1 MNIDKINQN
10 LRKMKRSVIFM
21 ENHVN
26 NFFELNQ
33 HYNHSKINPIFVRN
47 VQYVNNVLQI
57 VKDNV
62 NFMKTLDRNV
72 PENRILMKRKF
83 IISLILMKHLD
94 DITSKNS
101 FEDVDFEIE
110 NILNTT
116 DKIPKFLS
124 YVPESYHE
132 PVLEEFEQIKKNQK
146 IIEGFSLS
154 SLGKVFGFISSAFKM
169 IINGVVQ
176 IGKFIGT
183 MLIKFV
189 QLMWKLLMMVMD
201 LIFKIIPKLVKG
213 IFNFIRLLFMK
224 LIKVGIFSMLV
235 FVILILVLTKYM
247 MVLTEMPMA
256 DPSMAVV
263 PAFIITLHLF
273 WNATDFLWRLQ
284 MAIINGII
292 WIITGPIKSLIIMII
307 GFPEDDRFFRY
318 KGGNIAKKALLFFA
332 MFISNFAMILIRFF
346 MSLLLIKYTFK
357 YAVPKFIKS
366 IPNLREIMVFPLI
379 IGQWL
384 YIFFKRIIKFISS
397 KAGE

>member
-62 NFMKTLDRNV
+62 NFMKKLDRNV
-72 PENRILMKRKF
+72 PENRFIMKKKF

-101 FEDVDFEIE
+101 FEDIDFEVE

-116 DKIPKFLS
+116 DKIPKFLA
-124 YVPESYHE
+124 YIPESYHE
-132 PVLEEFEQIKKNQK
+132 PVLEEFEHLKKNQK

-154 SLGKVFGFISSAFKM
+154 SLGKVFGFIASAFKM
-169 IINGVVQ
+169 IINGVVE

-189 QLMWKLLMMVMD
+189 MLMWKLLMMVMN
-201 LIFKIIPKLVKG
+201 LIFKVIPKLIKG

-235 FVILILVLTKYM
+235 FVILILVFTKYM
-247 MVLTEMPMA
+247 MVLTEMPMP
-256 DPSMAVV
+256 DPTMAIA
-263 PAFIITLHLF
+263 PAFVITLYLF
-273 WNATDFLWRLQ
+273 WSATDFLWRTQ
-284 MAIINGII
+284 MAILNGII
-292 WIITGPIKSLIIMII
+292 WIFTGPIKTLIATVL
-307 GFPEDDRFFRY
+307 GFPKDDRFFRY
-318 KGGNIAKKALLFFA
+318 KGNNIAKKALLFLA

-346 MSLLLIKYTFK
+346 ISLLVIKYTFK
-357 YAVPKFIKS
+357 HAVPKFIAS
-366 IPNLREIMVFPLI
+366 IPTLKEIMVFPLI

-384 YIFFKRIIKFISS
+384 YIFLKRILKFILGKVSQ
-397 KAGE
+397 